1 MTTHIQFIGMG
12 VSESL
17 SKRIVTKMEKLG
29 KKYPW
34 LISAEVF
41 IKEGNDSKG
50 PNDICEVKLSAPGPY
65 LFAKA
70 KEYNFDLAMS
80 RAMKE
85 AEVLCEKRKYKFTKH

>member
-12 VSESL
+12 VSEAL
-17 SKRIVTKMEKLG
+17 SERIERKMEKLSQ
-29 KKYPW
+29 KYPW

-65 LFAKA
+65 LFTKA
-70 KEYNFDLAMS
+70 KEVSFEKAAS
-80 RAMKE
+80 RAIKE
-85 AEVLCEKRKYKFTKH
+85 AEVLCEKRKQQFVRH